1 MFAHQVELEKAK
13 EARLKAAFYGLNG
26 PYWELKI
33 GNEVTNQAR
42 MTGFNDG
49 LDGRYWELKSFQI
62 GIFRC

>member
-13 EARLKAAFYGLNG
+13 EARLEAALQEAAFN
-26 PYWELKI
+26 K
-33 GNEVTNQAR
+33 VTNQAR